1 MNSSR
6 LALLL
11 LAVPLLGVTST
22 GTVSVSGTV
31 AQNCTISGSTLAFGP
46 YNVLAT
52 SPLQANASAIS
63 VACTRGS
70 TSVTI
75 GLNAGS
81 NAAHASGTTRA
92 MSNGA
97 GGYLSYDLYT
107 SGTYGTVWST
117 SNTVSYSPTSLA
129 TTSFTV
135 YGQIPALQ
143 NVVVGSYTD
152 SITATVTF

>member
-1 MNSSR
+1 MHAGVDLGDDRIECR
-6 LALLL
+6 LQRGARIGHD
-11 LAVPLLGVTST
+11 PGDE
-22 GTVSVSGTV
+22 
-31 AQNCTISGSTLAFGP
+31 QRRRRISL
-46 YNVLAT
+46 V
-52 SPLQANASAIS
+52 
-63 VACTRGS
+63 R
-70 TSVTI
+70 
-75 GLNAGS
+75 
-81 NAAHASGTTRA
+81 
-92 MSNGA
+92 
-97 GGYLSYDLYT
+97 LYT